1 MGISEKAIDHIKKL
15 AKSKEFYS
23 LFASNE
29 KYKAFSSPATI
40 FMAGSPGA
48 GKTEFSKNMIIK
60 FNNKYDYPIVR
71 IDADEI
77 RELCPGYNGN
87 NSHLFQGA
95 VSIGVNKLYDYV
107 LKKKYNV
114 LLDSTFSS
122 LKYAKEN
129 IERAINRD
137 REVDVYYIYQNPVI
151 AWEFTLKREKI
162 ENRKITLDVFVEDF
176 FKAKENVN
184 EVKHIF
190 KKKVN
195 IHLIKKDY
203 NNGIEKYWI
212 NIDKIDNYIKFVYT
226 QNSLY
231 NKLKEIKL

>member
-1 MGISEKAIDHIKKL
+1 MK
-15 AKSKEFYS
+15 
-23 LFASNE
+23 
-29 KYKAFSSPATI
+29 
-40 FMAGSPGA
+40 
-48 GKTEFSKNMIIK
+48 
-60 FNNKYDYPIVR
+60 
-71 IDADEI
+71 
-77 RELCPGYNGN
+77 
-87 NSHLFQGA
+87 
-95 VSIGVNKLYDYV
+95 
-107 LKKKYNV
+107 
-114 LLDSTFSS
+114 
-122 LKYAKEN
+122 
-129 IERAINRD
+129 RAISRD

-226 QNSLY
+226 QDSLY
-231 NKLKEIKL
+231 NTLREIKL